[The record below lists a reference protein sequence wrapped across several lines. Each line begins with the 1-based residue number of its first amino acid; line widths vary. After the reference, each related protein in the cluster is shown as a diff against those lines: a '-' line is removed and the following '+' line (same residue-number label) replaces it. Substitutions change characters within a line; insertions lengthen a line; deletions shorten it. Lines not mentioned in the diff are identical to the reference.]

1 MESFKRRSGFVKT
14 VAVGIT
20 ILFICAACSGSG
32 GFSNMTDTSKGGILG
47 GAGGAALG
55 AIIYHGNPLAGA
67 LIGAAAGVLTGGVVG
82 HFMDDRKRD
91 LEKSLAPQINAGEIT
106 LQVLQGNVILV
117 TQTGETAFS
126 PGSAVVKQ
134 DFISTIQTIAHIM
147 KTYGKMTVDVIG
159 HPDRTGTKMERQTLA
174 DQRAEAIRN
183 MFLGMGV
190 SSALVR
196 SSGNANSNYLDGRVE
211 LVINPVVQQ

>member
-1 MESFKRRSGFVKT
+1 M
-14 VAVGIT
+14 
-20 ILFICAACSGSG
+20 
-32 GFSNMTDTSKGGILG
+32 N
-47 GAGGAALG
+47 
-55 AIIYHGNPLAGA
+55 
-67 LIGAAAGVLTGGVVG
+67 
-82 HFMDDRKRD
+82 DRKRN
-91 LEKSLAPQINAGEIT
+91 LEKSLAPQINAGKIT

-117 TQTGETAFS
+117 TETGETAFS

-134 DFISTIQTIAHIM
+134 DFISTIQA
-147 KTYGKMTVDVIG
+147 
-159 HPDRTGTKMERQTLA
+159 LA